1 MKQNNEKLL
10 NKIKKLLALS
20 KSSNP
25 YESAKALEMAQK
37 LMAKYQVNQID
48 IEVSESDSKQKFAQ
62 KPAKYING
70 LACIITKAFGVECYF
85 SNAIK
90 NNDFYGDSKMHAV
103 FFGQEERPM
112 IASYCFDVLFR
123 QLQKARKEFIATQS
137 KRLTRSTLIARADSF
152 CDGWVT
158 GVYQEVNDFALTPK
172 EKSIIEE
179 YQINLRKKMTLKKA
193 TTREVGNTREKGYNT
208 SQNIGYQQGRKVKL
222 NHGVNGKETPKLTA
236 N

>member
-20 KSSNP
+20 RSSNP
-25 YESAKALEMAQK
+25 YESAKALGMAQK
-37 LMAKYQVNQID
+37 LMAKYHINHID
-48 IEVSESDSKQKFAQ
+48 VEVSESDSKQKFAI
-62 KPAKYING
+62 KPAIYIHK
-70 LACIITKAFGVECYF
+70 LATVITKAFGVECYF
-85 SNAIK
+85 SNSIK
-90 NNDFYGDSKMHAV
+90 DNDFYGDRKMHAV
-103 FFGQEERPM
+103 FFGQEERPE

-137 KRLTRSTLIARADSF
+137 KRLKRSTLIARADSF

-179 YQINLRKKMTLKKA
+179 YRVNLNKKMHLRKSDA
-193 TTREVGNTREKGYNT
+193 RDVGNTREKGYNT
-208 SQNIGYQQGRKVKL
+208 SQSIGYQQGRKIKL

>member
-20 KSSNP
+20 RSSNP

-62 KPAKYING
+62 KPAQYVHSLISVIN
-70 LACIITKAFGVECYF
+70 KAFGVEAYISSF
-85 SNAIK
+85 NSNAI
-90 NNDFYGDSKMHAV
+90 FYCSGKVSAI
-103 FFGQEERPM
+103 FYGQEERPV

-123 QLQKARKEFIATQS
+123 QVQKARREFIAMQS
-137 KRLTRSTLIARADSF
+137 KRLKRSTLIARADSF
-152 CDGWVT
+152 CDGWVS
-158 GVYQEVNDFALTPK
+158 GVYQEVTRFALTPEEKKIIK
-172 EKSIIEE
+172 EYKS
-179 YQINLRKKMTLKKA
+179 NLIKNLNLKTA
-193 TTREVGNTREKGYNT
+193 STREIGNTRERGYNT
-208 SQNIGYQQGRKVKL
+208 SQGLGYEEGRKVKL
-222 NHGVNGKETPKLTA
+222 NHGVNGKETPKLIA